1 MLIKIQNIEEDCAG
15 LEDEVEQ
22 LKKRINRMLKDE
34 KADKERARELHEEDV
49 SFIFKGNQNTSEE
62 LKKLLFT
69 FQTLEGQ
76 EEAS

>member
-34 KADKERARELHEEDV
+34 KADKERARELHDEDV

-69 FQTLEGQ
+69 F
-76 EEAS
+76 

>member
-49 SFIFKGNQNTSEE
+49 SFIFKGNQIEVLQKSIYFQSGSI
-62 LKKLLFT
+62 LF
-69 FQTLEGQ
+69 F
-76 EEAS
+76 